1 MTIRPRLS
9 PTIDR
14 FLAGTFFGPFLVCLA
29 AFTAAYLLG
38 DIFDRFDTLVH
49 HGGLGILGLAYF
61 ALKIPLIVTQLLPI
75 ACLAGVL
82 LGFALL
88 NRTGEVL
95 ACQQLGVSRIEMMI
109 PVLLIGA
116 LISGFQFALSET
128 VVPAAAREA
137 KYLFEVELKGRQLE
151 GVFANRHLWIRVR
164 DGFLSADSYNHNKDT
179 LNREKSELLGVT
191 LYRIAPDYGVTN
203 IFHADSADWN
213 GKAWVPHSVTRYRL
227 TAGAVSSSEPAG
239 FVINVTPADLGLLRL
254 EPEEFSIWELNRYIH
269 DLKQKGLDPG
279 GYLVDRDLK
288 YAMPLSCLIM
298 VALGIALS
306 LDPLPRHLSLG
317 RSFGLAIL
325 IGFGYWLA
333 AGLTSSL
340 GHSGFMPAWFA
351 AWSPNLL
358 FTMLASGIF
367 LFGEER

>member
-1 MTIRPRLS
+1 MLRPRLS
-9 PTIDR
+9 STIDR

-49 HGGLGILGLAYF
+49 HGGLGVLGLEYF
-61 ALKIPLIVTQLLPI
+61 ALKTPLIVTQILPI

-95 ACQQLGVSRIEMMI
+95 ACQQLGISRIGMMI
-109 PVLLIGA
+109 PVLLIGI
-116 LISGFQFALSET
+116 LISGFQFVLSET
-128 VVPAAAREA
+128 VVPAATREA
-137 KYLFEVELKGRQLE
+137 KYLYEVELRGRQLE
-151 GVFANRHLWIRVR
+151 GVFANRHIWVRVR
-164 DGFLSADSYNHNKDT
+164 GGFLSAENYDRKKKNLD
-179 LNREKSELLGVT
+179 GIT
-191 LYRIAPDYGVTN
+191 LYRIDSNYDVTD
-203 IFHADSADWN
+203 IFHADSASWN
-213 GKAWVPHSVTRYRL
+213 STNKNSKGWVPRGVTRYRL
-227 TAGAVSSSEPAG
+227 LAGAVSSSEPPG
-239 FVINVTPADLGLLRL
+239 FMINITPADLGLLRA

-269 DLKQKGLDPG
+269 DLKKKGLDPG

-288 YAMPLSCLIM
+288 YAVPLSCLIM

-317 RSFGLAIL
+317 RSFGLAIV

-333 AGLTSSL
+333 TGLTSSL

-358 FTMLASGIF
+358 FTMLASGLF

>member
-9 PTIDR
+9 PTVDR
-14 FLAGTFFGPFLVCLA
+14 FLAGTFFGPFMVCLA
-29 AFTAAYLLG
+29 AFTTAYLLG

-49 HGGLGILGLAYF
+49 HGGLGLLGLEYF
-61 ALKIPLIVTQLLPI
+61 ALKLPLIITQLLPI
-75 ACLAGVL
+75 ACLTGVL

-95 ACQQLGVSRIEMMI
+95 ACQQLGISRIEMMI

-128 VVPAAAREA
+128 IVPAAAREA
-137 KYLFEVELKGRQLE
+137 KYLYEVQLKGRQLE
-151 GVFANRHLWIRVR
+151 GVFANRHLWMRVR
-164 DGFLSADSYNHNKDT
+164 DGFLSADSYDRKKMA
-179 LNREKSELLGVT
+179 LAGIT
-191 LYRIAPDYGVTN
+191 LYRLGPDFAVTN
-203 IFHADSADWN
+203 IFHADNAYWN
-213 GKAWVPHSVTRYRL
+213 GQAWVPQGVTRYRL
-227 TAGAVSSSEPAG
+227 SGGSVLSSEPPG
-239 FVINVTPADLGLLRL
+239 FVINITPTDLGVLRL
-254 EPEEFSIWELNRYIH
+254 EPEEFSIWELKRYID
-269 DLKQKGLDPG
+269 DLKKKGLDPG

-351 AWSPNLL
+351 AWSPNFL

>member
-1 MTIRPRLS
+1 MTLRPRLS

-14 FLAGTFFGPFLVCLA
+14 FLAGTFFGPFLVCLTG
-29 AFTAAYLLG
+29 FTAAYLLG
-38 DIFDRFDTLVH
+38 DLFDRFDTLVH
-49 HGGLGILGLAYF
+49 HGGLGTLGLEYF
-61 ALKIPLIVTQLLPI
+61 ALKVPLIVTQLLPI

-109 PVLLIGA
+109 PVLLVGV
-116 LISGFQFALSET
+116 LISAFQFALSET
-128 VVPAAAREA
+128 VVPAATREA

-151 GVFANRHLWIRVR
+151 GVFANRHIWMRVR
-164 DGFLSADSYNHNKDT
+164 DGFISADSYDRKKFQ
-179 LNREKSELLGVT
+179 LAGIT
-191 LYRIAPDYGVTN
+191 LYRLGPNYTVTN
-203 IFHADSADWN
+203 IFHADGAHWD
-213 GKAWVPHSVTRYRL
+213 GKHWIPEGVTRYKIADG
-227 TAGAVSSSEPAG
+227 TVSSSEPPG
-239 FVINVTPADLGLLRL
+239 FLINITPADLGLLRL

-269 DLKQKGLDPG
+269 DLKRKGLDPG

-288 YAMPLSCLIM
+288 YAMPLACLIM
-298 VALGIALS
+298 VALGISLS

-351 AWSPNLL
+351 AWSPNIL
-358 FTMLASGIF
+358 FTMLAGGIF

>member
-1 MTIRPRLS
+1 MIRPRIS
-9 PTIDR
+9 STIDR
-14 FLAGTFFGPFLVCLA
+14 FLGATFFGPFMVCLA

-38 DIFDRFDTLVH
+38 DIFDRFETLVH
-49 HGGLGILGLAYF
+49 HGGLGLLGLEYF

-95 ACQQLGVSRIEMMI
+95 ACQQLGISRIGMMI
-109 PVLLIGA
+109 PVLVIGV
-116 LISGFQFALSET
+116 LISGFQFVLSET
-128 VVPAAAREA
+128 VVPAATREA
-137 KYLFEVELKGRQLE
+137 KYLFEVELRGRQLQ
-151 GVFANRHLWIRVR
+151 GVFANRHIWVR
-164 DGFLSADSYNHNKDT
+164 ARGGFLSANSYDRKNQILEDI
-179 LNREKSELLGVT
+179 T
-191 LYRIAPDYGVTN
+191 LYRIDQNYDVTD
-203 IFHADSADWN
+203 IFHADSAGWDRKGWSPR
-213 GKAWVPHSVTRYRL
+213 GVTRYRL
-227 TAGAVSSSEPAG
+227 SAGTVSSSEPPG
-239 FVINVTPADLGLLRL
+239 FLINITPADLNLLRL

-269 DLKQKGLDPG
+269 DLKRKGLDPG

-288 YAMPLSCLIM
+288 YAVPLSCLIM
-298 VALGIALS
+298 VALGISLS

-317 RSFGLAIL
+317 RSFGLAIV

-333 AGLTSSL
+333 TGLTSSL
-340 GHSGFMPAWFA
+340 GHSGFLPPWFA

-358 FTMLASGIF
+358 FTMLAGGIF

>member
-49 HGGLGILGLAYF
+49 HGGLGVLGLEYF
-61 ALKIPLIVTQLLPI
+61 ALKVPLIVTQLLPI

-95 ACQQLGVSRIEMMI
+95 ACQQLGISRIEMMI
-109 PVLLIGA
+109 PVLAVSVLVA
-116 LISGFQFALSET
+116 GFQFVLSET
-128 VVPAAAREA
+128 IVPAATREA
-137 KYLFEVELKGRQLE
+137 KYLFEVELKGRQLA
-151 GVFANRHLWIRVR
+151 GVFANRHIWVRVR
-164 DGFLSADSYNHNKDT
+164 GGFLSADSYNRRK
-179 LNREKSELLGVT
+179 RELADIT
-191 LYRIAPDYGVTN
+191 LYRIAPDYSVTN
-203 IFHADSADWN
+203 IFHADSAIWK
-213 GKAWVPHSVTRYRL
+213 GRGWVPHGVTRYQL
-227 TAGAVSSSEPAG
+227 SAGVVSPSEPPG
-239 FVINVTPADLGLLRL
+239 FLISITPADLGLLRL

-269 DLKQKGLDPG
+269 DLKKKGLDPG

-317 RSFGLAIL
+317 RSFGLAII

-351 AWSPNLL
+351 AWSPDIL
-358 FTMLASGIF
+358 FAMLAGGVF